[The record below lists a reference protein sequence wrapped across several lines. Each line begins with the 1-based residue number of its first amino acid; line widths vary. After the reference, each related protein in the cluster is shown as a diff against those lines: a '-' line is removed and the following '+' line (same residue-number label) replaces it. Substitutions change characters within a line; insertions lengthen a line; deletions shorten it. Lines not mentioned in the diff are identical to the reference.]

1 MRWFFVIKIGSSI
14 DVHQLVAKRKLILGG
29 IIIPSK
35 FGPKAHSDGDV
46 VLHAITEAIIG
57 ALAKGDLGDHF
68 PPSDL
73 KYKNYDSAKFVL
85 KALEMLKQAKYRINN
100 IDITIILEEPKLGKH
115 KTLIRDNI
123 VKLMK
128 LKKEQVNVKAGTAEK
143 LGDIGKGKG
152 VVSFVTLLI
161 EKVG

>member
-1 MRWFFVIKIGSSI
+1 VKFVIKIGSSI

-29 IIIPSK
+29 IHIPSK
-35 FGPKAHSDGDV
+35 LGAKAHSDGDV

-68 PPSDL
+68 PPTDPQ
-73 KYKNYDSAKFVL
+73 YKNYDSSNFVL
-85 KALEMLKQAKYRINN
+85 KAMELLKREKYRINN
-100 IDITIILEEPKLGKH
+100 IDITIVLQDPKLGKN
-115 KTLIRDNI
+115 KSLIRDNI
-123 VKLMK
+123 VKVMK

-143 LGDIGKGKG
+143 LGEIGKGKG
-152 VVSFVTLLI
+152 VISFVTLLI

>member
-1 MRWFFVIKIGSSI
+1 VIFVIKIGSSI

-35 FGPKAHSDGDV
+35 FGTKAHSDGDV
-46 VLHAITEAIIG
+46 VFHAITEAIIG

-68 PPSDL
+68 PPSDP
-73 KYKNYDSAKFVL
+73 KYKNYDSSKFVL
-85 KALEMLKQAKYRINN
+85 LALKMLKQAKYRINN
-100 IDITIILEEPKLGKH
+100 IDITIILEEPKLGKN
-115 KTLIRDNI
+115 KILIKDNI
-123 VKLMK
+123 VKLLK
-128 LKKEQVNVKAGTAEK
+128 LKKDQVNVKAGTAEK

-152 VVSFVTLLI
+152 VASFVTLLI

>member
-1 MRWFFVIKIGSSI
+1 VIKIGSSI

-29 IIIPSK
+29 INIPSK
-35 FGPKAHSDGDV
+35 LGAKAHSDGDV
-46 VLHAITEAIIG
+46 VFHAITEAIIG

-68 PPSDL
+68 PPTDPQ
-73 KYKNYDSAKFVL
+73 YKNYDSSKFVIKAMELL
-85 KALEMLKQAKYRINN
+85 KKEKYQINN
-100 IDITIILEEPKLGKH
+100 VDITIILQDPKLGKN
-115 KTLIRDNI
+115 KVLIRDNI

-128 LKKEQVNVKAGTAEK
+128 LKKDQVNVKAGTAEK

-152 VVSFVTLLI
+152 VISFVTLLI